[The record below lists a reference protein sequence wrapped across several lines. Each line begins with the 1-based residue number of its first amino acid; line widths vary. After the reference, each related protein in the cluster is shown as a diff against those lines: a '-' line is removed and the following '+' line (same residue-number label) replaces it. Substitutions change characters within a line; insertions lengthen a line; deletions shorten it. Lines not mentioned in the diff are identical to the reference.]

1 MAKGGPYIFGGAS
14 EAQIVTCTPGII
26 KVVRRAIKIYD
37 FSASEGHRSVA
48 RQQALFA
55 QGRTTPGKIV
65 TNVDGVRKKGMHNY
79 KPSRAIDLVPYRD
92 GKMQWNDREGFI
104 HLAGIMLAFAE
115 AEGVRLRW
123 GGDWN
128 MDDDFGDG
136 WDLPHFEELL

>member
-1 MAKGGPYIFGGAS
+1 
-14 EAQIVTCTPGII
+14 
-26 KVVRRAIKIYD
+26 
-37 FSASEGHRSVA
+37 
-48 RQQALFA
+48 
-55 QGRTTPGKIV
+55 
-65 TNVDGVRKKGMHNY
+65 MHNY